1 MRYAKLVFLGAL
13 LLVLPALA
21 AVSVLADEAPT
32 APPANDIQPAGP
44 AFDQLTKLQAAGYD
58 KLYYVIIRN
67 FQMVGWAKSE
77 LAVGVWE
84 NQPVIEQTLASSYTD
99 GVLTKVE
106 GKIYYNGNLEV
117 QGIAESYTV
126 QNQVTT
132 LKATRKDKALEVEV
146 QPQGGEAKK
155 SEVVV
160 EGLPEPPVNVYALVL
175 RYFGQGL
182 KEDATI
188 TVLNDNNLAAFTP
201 ATAQM
206 GGKYT
211 AIMQD
216 VRLARCAAVV
226 PDQANRYLLELKT
239 GLVAR
244 KDVAFNMAASA
255 SQFIVDKATF
265 DNWVVNGKWNE
276 AAKAIAKNVA
286 TLLPQPAKAIPDWNA
301 KRAEL
306 EKHWKELADKIP
318 AEQVEEMKAF
328 IGALWDVK
336 PANLTQEQKDKLA
349 KFGDNLAYYIL
360 AQALNDEDPQ
370 AAQMR
375 FSILARAMQVLF
387 PDKFPQEVR
396 DSLVSTLYDEMHA
409 TDQTLPALL
418 ADRAWDADMQDVF
431 VDRIMNS
438 KGESM
443 VDQLCMVAIQKQL
456 PWTDQLGLYMLTN
469 NMGYTFPAV
478 SGYMGSAVNKPLY
491 IGLLFE
497 RCRLGTLNNPDMWS
511 AQALDKIL
519 AQQQQEGDMFAFYYE
534 FYCKWHTALFAGA
547 TPTEEIKKKAE
558 DLFVKLDAEDLATRE
573 AAKKDL
579 IAMGKVILP
588 LLEAQRENNSPE
600 IRQAVVDI
608 TDQIVAPGYSKTVE
622 YIKKNE
628 FDRNLAI
635 FIGYLACQ
643 TPSMRAEA
651 AAKLRAL
658 TGQDFGEDL
667 AKWFT
672 WYQANKDKLKWNKD
686 KNIYTTE

>member
-21 AVSVLADEAPT
+21 AVSVLADEAPP
-32 APPANDIQPAGP
+32 APPASDIQPAGP

-58 KLYYVIIRN
+58 KLYYIIIRN

-99 GVLTKVE
+99 AIFRQETKSE

-117 QGIAESYTV
+117 QGLALSYTV

-132 LKATRKDKALEVEV
+132 LKATRKDMTLEVEV

-155 SEVVV
+155 SEIIVD
-160 EGLPEPPVNVYALVL
+160 GLPEPPVNIYALIL
-175 RYFGQGL
+175 RYYGQEM
-182 KEDATI
+182 KEDTTISVLDDATPA
-188 TVLNDNNLAAFTP
+188 LAAT
-201 ATAQM
+201 TAQLV
-206 GGKYT
+206 GKYT
-211 AIMQD
+211 AILPD
-216 VRLARCAAVV
+216 VRLIKCAAVV
-226 PDQANRYLLELKT
+226 QANRYLIDLKS

-244 KDVAFNMAASA
+244 KDVSFNMQASA
-255 SQFIVDKATF
+255 SQYIIDKATF

-306 EKHWKELADKIP
+306 QKHWQELADKIP
-318 AEQVEEMKAF
+318 AEQIEEMKTF
-328 IGALWDVK
+328 IGAFWDVK

-360 AQALNDEDPQ
+360 AQALNDADPQ
-370 AAQMR
+370 TVSMR
-375 FSILARAMQVLF
+375 WSNFAKVMQILF
-387 PDKFPQEVR
+387 PDKLPQEVR
-396 DSLVSTLYDEMHA
+396 DSLVSTIYDEMHA
-409 TDQTLPALL
+409 TDQMLPALL

-431 VDRIMNS
+431 VDRILNS
-438 KGESM
+438 KGEAM
-443 VDQLCMVAIQKQL
+443 VDTLCTVAIQQQL
-456 PWTDQLGLYMLTN
+456 PWTDALGLYMLTN
-469 NMGYTFPAV
+469 NMGNTFPAV
-478 SGYMGSAVNKPLY
+478 SSYMGTAVNKPLY
-491 IGLLFE
+491 VGLLFE
-497 RCRLGTLNNPDMWS
+497 RCRFGTFYNPDMWS

-519 AQQQQEGDMFAFYYE
+519 GQKPEGDMFAFYYE
-534 FYCKWHTALFAGA
+534 FYCKWHTALFPGA
-547 TPTEEIKKKAE
+547 PPTEEIKKKAE

-573 AAKKDL
+573 AAKKEL
-579 IAMGKVILP
+579 VAMGKVILP

-600 IRQAVVDI
+600 IRQAVTDI

-622 YIKKNE
+622 YVKKNE

-651 AAKLRAL
+651 AARLKAL

-672 WYQANKDKLKWNKD
+672 WHQANKDKLKWNKD